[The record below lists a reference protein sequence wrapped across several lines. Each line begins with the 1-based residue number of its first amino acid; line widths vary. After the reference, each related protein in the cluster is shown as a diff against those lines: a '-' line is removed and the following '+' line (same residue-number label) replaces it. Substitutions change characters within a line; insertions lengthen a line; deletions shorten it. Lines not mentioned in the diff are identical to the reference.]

1 MEQNNIIL
9 YVPINKVLRRINQKW
24 DIIIY
29 ILYIHSTNGSIIIV
43 IQRAAGCNSSLP
55 QRLQSCSSVSARALY
70 IIIRKR
76 AKEAASVRD
85 RRDIGIVFSPF
96 FFLLL
101 SRVNYYGLGQ
111 CSSGSFFCFECG
123 FYITSYYTYIIL
135 RGPI

>member
-29 ILYIHSTNGSIIIV
+29 ILYIRSTNSSIIV

-55 QRLQSCSSVSARALY
+55 QRLRSCSNVSARALY
-70 IIIRKR
+70 IIMRKR

-85 RRDIGIVFSPF
+85 RRDIGIVFFSF

-123 FYITSYYTYIIL
+123 FYITSYYTYINL